1 MKRIIGLLTV
11 LLVAMIS
18 LGSFLEKDSVFLNV
32 FLKNFNTTVTIVSK
46 QEAFLS
52 FLPSEEKCRASDRC
66 VSRCVSKCIER
77 ETPTESALS

>member
-18 LGSFLEKDSVFLNV
+18 LRSFLEKDSVFLNV

-46 QEAFLS
+46 QKTTHNTIQKLQELAKKNNIS
-52 FLPSEEKCRASDRC
+52 FIKEEYVPKNS
-66 VSRCVSKCIER
+66 
-77 ETPTESALS
+77 